1 MAKTTSLNMRVE
13 PEQREL
19 LTRASALLHQDRT
32 AFVIDAACQRAKEVL
47 LDQCLFQLDEKKM
60 QAFELALEAPVEE
73 IPALRALLAEKAP
86 WD

>member
-32 AFVIDAACQRAKEVL
+32 TFVIDAACQRAQEVL

-60 QAFELALEAPVEE
+60 LAFEQALQAPVEK